1 MPFDVRTQYSAG
13 DAYADVFVGPAD
25 HSVQILLDV
34 DKFTSAHVDSDGFL
48 IPGCP
53 IRENG
58 TPVLSASQY
67 VHGVLRERVRVGYDG
82 TSYGNSNAILD
93 AATDIE
99 VAVFTAGQV
108 DKGTMED
115 NLGRVLT
122 QNEVDAFEDSGTKN
136 LLLIDRA
143 LNT

>member
-1 MPFDVRTQYSAG
+1 MPFDVRTTYAAG
-13 DAYADVFVGPAD
+13 DVYADVFIGPAN

-48 IPGCP
+48 IPGVA

-58 TPVLSASQY
+58 TPVLNASEY
-67 VHGVLRERVRVGYDG
+67 VYGVLRERVRIGYDG
-82 TSYGNSNAILD
+82 TTYGNSNTILD

-108 DKGTMED
+108 SKAQMED

-122 QNEVDAFEDSGTKN
+122 QNEVDAFEATGNKN

>member
-1 MPFDVRTQYSAG
+1 MPFDVRTTHSEG
-13 DAYADVFVGPAD
+13 DVYADVFIGPAN

-34 DKFTSAHVDSDGFL
+34 DKFTSAHVDSDGYL

-53 IRENG
+53 VRENG
-58 TPVLSASQY
+58 TPVLLASQY
-67 VHGVLRERVRVGYDG
+67 VHGVVRERVRIGYDG
-82 TSYGNSNAILD
+82 TTYGNTNAILD

-108 DKGTMED
+108 SKAQMED

-122 QNEVDAFEDSGTKN
+122 QNEVDAFENSGTKN
-136 LLLIDRA
+136 LLLIDRT

>member
-1 MPFDVRTQYSAG
+1 MPNDVRTTYAAG
-13 DAYADVFVGPAD
+13 DVYADVFVGPAN

-67 VHGVLRERVRVGYDG
+67 VFGVLRERVRVGYYDG
-82 TSYGNSNAILD
+82 DYGNSDTILD
-93 AATDIE
+93 SATDIE

-122 QNEVDAFEDSGTKN
+122 QNEVDAFVDSGNKN
-136 LLLIDRA
+136 LLLIDQA